1 MKYQTIFFDR
11 DNTLLYG
18 DPALRKV
25 RNDKIT
31 LWSGKPFSLTS
42 QEMMEIFLQNYP
54 EQGLKSVGEE
64 IAFYRQYWVRL
75 LLCAGVSSCLE
86 ERAEELHQLTWLKGY
101 QLFPETREVLD
112 WFRSRGFR
120 MGVISDTSPSLSL
133 TLEAAG
139 IGNYFDCAICSDLVG
154 AMKPEPA
161 IYQAALD
168 ALGTTAAESLYVD
181 DYNVEAEGAR
191 SLGFT
196 AFHIDRS
203 RPGDGKWRIDSLKKM
218 LEFVSENT

>member
-64 IAFYRQYWVRL
+64 IAFYRQYWARL
-75 LLCAGVSSCLE
+75 LLCAGV
-86 ERAEELHQLTWLKGY
+86 
-101 QLFPETREVLD
+101 
-112 WFRSRGFR
+112 
-120 MGVISDTSPSLSL
+120 
-133 TLEAAG
+133 
-139 IGNYFDCAICSDLVG
+139 
-154 AMKPEPA
+154 
-161 IYQAALD
+161 
-168 ALGTTAAESLYVD
+168 
-181 DYNVEAEGAR
+181 
-191 SLGFT
+191 
-196 AFHIDRS
+196 
-203 RPGDGKWRIDSLKKM
+203 
-218 LEFVSENT
+218 